1 MPFQGTNA
9 MIVRLIIGCAAL
21 APALMLPAGI
31 VTTAVSAD
39 PAAAQACATKL
50 SKDAKAIFN
59 ATLPQVVPG
68 SDLRSLLTANTRR
81 LAFSGSIDRGSARES
96 ARPPLASA

>member
-1 MPFQGTNA
+1 MT
-9 MIVRLIIGCAAL
+9 VRLIIGCAAL
-21 APALMLPAGI
+21 ALPAGI
-31 VTTAVSAD
+31 VTTAASAD

-50 SKDAKAIFN
+50 PKDAKAIFN

-96 ARPPLASA
+96 ATAASECLKLSNLPP